1 MANPP
6 EKTRSSALRPIAPP
20 LLSQH
25 LREFASRPDAWAV
38 LARNMIPVGGH
49 LRLRLVRCARDV
61 QLLVR
66 WTDRPR
72 RNRYRAHSARAAR
85 NTAEIG
91 WRSEKS
97 LGRRAYV
104 DFPRWHCRSAIL
116 DRADPAA
123 RFVAG

>member
-6 EKTRSSALRPIAPP
+6 EKTRLSALRPIAPP
-20 LLSQH
+20 PLSQH
-25 LREFASRPDAWAV
+25 LREFASRPDAWDRTRAQSDS
-38 LARNMIPVGGH
+38 RCGH

-72 RNRYRAHSARAAR
+72 RNRYRAYSARAAR

-104 DFPRWHCRSAIL
+104 DFPRWHCRSAVM
-116 DRADPAA
+116 DRADPVA